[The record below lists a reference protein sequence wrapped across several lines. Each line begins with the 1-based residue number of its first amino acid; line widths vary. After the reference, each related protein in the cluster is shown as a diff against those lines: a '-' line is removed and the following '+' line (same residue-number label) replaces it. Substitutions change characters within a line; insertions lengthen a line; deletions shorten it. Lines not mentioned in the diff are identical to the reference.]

1 MPAIP
6 SPESSMSMSK
16 DHEQVKKYL
25 TIAKGQLEGIIK
37 MVDEDRYCLDISDQ
51 LMATRALLKKTNNLI
66 LKNHIDSCVRT
77 AIENGDN
84 QKVDEVIKALE
95 KQI

>member
-1 MPAIP
+1 MT
-6 SPESSMSMSK
+6 K
-16 DHEQVKKYL
+16 DHNLVKKYL

-37 MVDEDRYCLDISDQ
+37 MVEEDRYCLDISDQ

-66 LKNHIDSCVRT
+66 LKNHIDNCVRN
-77 AIENGDN
+77 AIKNGDEA
-84 QKVDEVIKALE
+84 KVDEVIKALE

>member
-1 MPAIP
+1 MI
-6 SPESSMSMSK
+6 ESK
-16 DHEQVKKYL
+16 QVKKYL
-25 TIAKGQLEGIIK
+25 SIAKGQLEGIIK
-37 MVDEDRYCLDISDQ
+37 MVEEDRYCLDVSDQ

-66 LKNHIDSCVRT
+66 LKNHIDSCVRN
-77 AIENGDN
+77 AIEQGDN

>member
-1 MPAIP
+1 MV
-6 SPESSMSMSK
+6 K
-16 DHEQVKKYL
+16 DQGQIKKYL

-37 MVDEDRYCLDISDQ
+37 MVDEDRYCLDVSDQ

-66 LKNHIDSCVRT
+66 LKNHIDHCVKDS
-77 AIENGDN
+77 IKDGDES
-84 QKVDEVIKALE
+84 KIDEVIKALE

>member
-1 MPAIP
+1 
-6 SPESSMSMSK
+6 MSK
-16 DHEQVKKYL
+16 DHELVKKYL
-25 TIAKGQLEGIIK
+25 SIAIGQLEGIKK

-66 LKNHIDSCVRT
+66 LKNHIDNCVKT

-84 QKVDEVIKALE
+84 SKVDEVIKALE

>member
-1 MPAIP
+1 
-6 SPESSMSMSK
+6 MSK

-37 MVDEDRYCLDISDQ
+37 MIDEDRYCLDVSDQ

-77 AIENGDN
+77 AIKNGDD